1 MVVARDEEYP
11 VDADRDET
19 AHAARA
25 LLGAGEVVAPEV
37 ADRRAERSFHGLAL
51 VEYYSELS
59 AACVQLRN
67 RSGSSVEPFPDHYPS
82 GTTVDFIK
90 SGTIFKVI
98 MHDSL
103 EQTVF
108 CSHEHVFAQAEEF

>member
-1 MVVARDEEYP
+1 MVVAGDEECP
-11 VDADRDET
+11 VDGHGKESTDASCS
-19 AHAARA
+19 
-25 LLGAGEVVAPEV
+25 LLCAGEVVTPEV
-37 ADRRAERSFHGLAL
+37 ANRRAERSFHGLAL

-98 MHDSL
+98 MHDFL

-108 CSHEHVFAQAEEF
+108 CSHEHVFAQAE